1 VETTLARQTLTA
13 RDSKNAVTVTV
24 HVCVSILHQ
33 LRRKENVLLLLKS
46 LFFLVAMIRVRRML
60 TVREIK
66 SAVRNFAHI
75 TAWTLY
81 QSILVNQ

>member
-13 RDSKNAVTVTV
+13 RDNKSAVTVTV
-24 HVCVSILHQ
+24 HVCASILHQ
-33 LRRKENVLLLLKS
+33 RRKENVLLLLKS